1 MEKISELIAIP
12 LGAVMDWCYGFLQ
25 NYGWAILLFT
35 LISKIILLPISIWV
49 QKNSIKMVEIQ
60 PAANRIRAK
69 YYGDA
74 DTIAEEQAKMYKE
87 KGYHPMASLVPLFV
101 QIVILMGV
109 VAVIR
114 ARIAGGYTMNFL
126 GFDLTLVPSEAL
138 GKMLIIPFAAAF
150 SAAAL
155 CIAQNRSNVLQ
166 HEQSK
171 LSQWGM
177 SIFSVGLS
185 LFLGFFV
192 PGGIGLYWIA
202 SNLLAI
208 LQLYLLN
215 LAIPPKKYV
224 DYEELEASRRAL
236 SELDKLNAG
245 QVISKEDKAREK
257 ADYKRFFSINNKH
270 IVFYSERSGFYRY
283 YQDLI
288 EGLLKKTNV
297 RIHYVTNDP
306 KDQIFKI
313 AESEPRILPYYISI
327 KKMVTLMMRLECDIC
342 VMTTPDLENFYIKR
356 SLMKKDIEYI
366 YVPHDPSSMHMS
378 FREHALDHFDT
389 VFMTGPHIAQEVRAS
404 EKYYGTKEKTLVEFG
419 YPLMDAL
426 VEGFEQLPQGQTGP
440 KQVLIAPSWQED
452 NLLDCV
458 VDDLIGSLYSAGYRV
473 IVRPHPEYA
482 KRWPEKL
489 NLLKERWAD
498 KEGER
503 LVFEYDFSSGSSVYS
518 SDLLI
523 TDWSGIGIEF
533 GLATGKPVIF
543 VNTKM
548 KVENPNWEAIG
559 ITPQEIVLRSRLGRA
574 IEKDEAGN
582 AAAIADD
589 LFTSFVQDGAGQ
601 LREQYFYHAGSHGL
615 YGVRYLI
622 GRLTHKNNKEN

>member
-1 MEKISELIAIP
+1 MERISEWIAVP
-12 LGAVMDWCYGFLQ
+12 LGAVMDWCYGFLM

-35 LISKIILLPISIWV
+35 LISKIILLPISVWV

-60 PAANRIRAK
+60 PAVNRIRAR

-74 DTIAEEQAKMYKE
+74 DTIAEKQAEMYKE
-87 KGYHPMASLVPLFV
+87 KGYHPMASLVPLFL

-114 ARIAGGYTMNFL
+114 ARIAGGQEMHFL

-138 GKMLIIPFAAAF
+138 GKMLVIPFVAAL

-171 LSQWGM
+171 VNQWGM
-177 SIFSVGLS
+177 SIFSIGLS

-202 SNLLAI
+202 SNLLAV

-224 DYEELEASRRAL
+224 DYEELEASRKVL
-236 SELDKLNAG
+236 GELDRLNSG

-270 IVFYSERSGFYRY
+270 LVFYSERSGFYRY
-283 YQDLI
+283 YKDLI
-288 EGLLKKTNV
+288 ETLLKKTSV

-306 KDQIFKI
+306 KDQIFELAKT
-313 AESEPRILPYYISI
+313 EPRILPYYISVR
-327 KKMVTLMMRLECDIC
+327 KTVTLMMRLECDIF
-342 VMTTPDLENFYIKR
+342 VMTTPDLENFYLKR

-366 YVPHDPSSMHMS
+366 YVPHDPASSHMG

-389 VFMTGPHIAQEVRAS
+389 VFMTGPHIRDEVRAA
-404 EKYYGTKEKTLVEFG
+404 EKLYGTKEKTLVEFG
-419 YPLMDAL
+419 YPLMDEL
-426 VEGFEQLPQGQTGP
+426 VEGVRSLPEKKEGP
-440 KQVLIAPSWQED
+440 AQILIAPSWQED
-452 NLLDCV
+452 NLLDSCA
-458 VDDLIGSLYSAGYRV
+458 DELIRSLYAAGYKV

-482 KRWPEKL
+482 KRWPDRL
-489 NLLKERWAD
+489 QLLKERYAAE
-498 KEGER
+498 EGER
-503 LVFEYDFSSGSSVYS
+503 LVFEYDFSAASSVYS

-533 GLATGKPVIF
+533 GLATGRPVLF

-548 KVENPNWEAIG
+548 KVENPNWEALG
-559 ITPQEIVLRSRLGRA
+559 IVPQEIRLRSVLGRA
-574 IEKDEAGN
+574 IGKSEASQADK
-582 AAAIADD
+582 AAAELLA
-589 LFTSFVQDGAGQ
+589 AGRSEKKAAA
-601 LREQYFYHAGSHGL
+601 LREQYFYHPGTHGL
-615 YGVRYLI
+615 YGARYLI
-622 GRLTHKNNKEN
+622 GRLTNKKQ

>member
-1 MEKISELIAIP
+1 MEKISEWIAVP
-12 LGAVMDWCYGFLQ
+12 LGTVMDWCYGFLL

-35 LISKIILLPISIWV
+35 LISKIILLPISVWV

-60 PAANRIRAK
+60 PAVNRIKAK

-87 KGYHPMASLVPLFV
+87 KGYHPMASLVPLFL

-114 ARIAGGYTMNFL
+114 ARIASGQEMHFL

-138 GKMLIIPFAAAF
+138 GKMLVIPFAAAL

-171 LSQWGM
+171 LNQWGM
-177 SIFSVGLS
+177 SVFSVGLS

-202 SNLLAI
+202 SNLFAV

-224 DYEELEASRRAL
+224 DYEELEASRKAL
-236 SELDKLNAG
+236 AALESLNAG

-257 ADYKRFFSINNKH
+257 ADYKRFFSIAGKH
-270 IVFYSERSGFYRY
+270 LVFYSERSGFYRY
-283 YQDLI
+283 YKDII
-288 EGLLKKTNV
+288 ETLLKKTSV

-306 KDQIFKI
+306 KDQIFELAKN
-313 AESEPRILPYYISI
+313 EPRILPYYISI

-342 VMTTPDLENFYIKR
+342 VMTTPDLDNYYLKR
-356 SLMKKDIEYI
+356 SLMKKDIEYVF
-366 YVPHDPSSMHMS
+366 VPHDPSSAHMG
-378 FREHALDHFDT
+378 FRDHALDHFDT
-389 VFMTGPHIAQEVRAS
+389 VFMTGPHIKDEVRAT
-404 EKYYGTKEKTLVEFG
+404 EKLYGTKEKTLVEFG
-419 YPLMDAL
+419 YPLMDDL
-426 VEGFEQLPQGQTGP
+426 VEGYRSLPQKKEGP
-440 KQVLIAPSWQED
+440 AQILIAPSWQED
-452 NLLDCV
+452 NLLDSCA
-458 VDDLIGSLYSAGYRV
+458 DDLIRSLYGAGYKV

-482 KRWPEKL
+482 KRWPDRL
-489 NLLKERWAD
+489 QLLKERWAAE
-498 KEGER
+498 EGER
-503 LVFEYDFSSGSSVYS
+503 LVFEYDFSAASSVYS
-518 SDLLI
+518 SDLLV

-533 GLATGKPVIF
+533 GLATGKPVLF

-548 KVENPNWEAIG
+548 KVENPNWEAVG
-559 ITPQEIVLRSRLGRA
+559 IVPQEIRLRSILGRA
-574 IEKDEAGN
+574 IEKSEAASADS
-582 AAAIADD
+582 AAAALLAEGHSDEK
-589 LFTSFVQDGAGQ
+589 AEA
-601 LREQYFYHAGSHGL
+601 LREQYFYHPGTHGL
-615 YGVRYLI
+615 YGALYLI
-622 GRLTHKNNKEN
+622 GRLTNKKQ

>member
-1 MEKISELIAIP
+1 MEKISELIAVP
-12 LGAVMDWCYGFLQ
+12 LGAVMDACYSLLQ

-60 PAANRIRAK
+60 PAVNRIKAK
-69 YYGDA
+69 FYGDA

-87 KGYHPMASLVPLFV
+87 KGYHPMASLVPLFL

-114 ARIAGGYTMNFL
+114 AKIAGGQEMHFL

-138 GKMLIIPFAAAF
+138 GKMLVIPFIAAL

-171 LSQWGM
+171 INQWGM

-202 SNLLAI
+202 SNLFAI

-215 LAIPPKKYV
+215 MAIPPKKYV
-224 DYEELEASRRAL
+224 DYEELEASRKAL
-236 SELDKLNAG
+236 ADLDRLNAG
-245 QVISKEDKAREK
+245 AVISKEDKAREK
-257 ADYKRFFSINNKH
+257 ADYKRFFSIQNKH
-270 IVFYSERSGFYRY
+270 LVFYSERSGFYRY
-283 YQDLI
+283 YQDII
-288 EGLLKKTNV
+288 ETLLKKTTV

-306 KDQIFKI
+306 NDQIFRL
-313 AESEPRILPYYISI
+313 AEKEPRILPYYISI
-327 KKMVTLMMRLECDIC
+327 KKMVTLMMRLECDIM
-342 VMTTPDLENFYIKR
+342 VMTTPDLDNFYLKR
-356 SLMKKDIEYI
+356 SMMKKDIEYI

-378 FREHALDHFDT
+378 FREHALDNFDT
-389 VFMTGPHIAQEVRAS
+389 VFMTGPHIKEEIRAS

-419 YPLMDAL
+419 YPLMDSL
-426 VEGFEQLPQGQTGP
+426 VEGFESLPKEHEGP
-440 KQVLIAPSWQED
+440 KQILIAPSWQED
-452 NLLDCV
+452 NLLDSV
-458 VDDLIGSLYSAGYRV
+458 VNELIGSLWPAGYKV

-489 NLLKERWAD
+489 QQLKELWAD
-498 KEGER
+498 KEGDR

-559 ITPQEIVLRSRLGRA
+559 ITPQEIVLRDRLGRA
-574 IEKDEAGN
+574 IEKEEAS
-582 AAAIADD
+582 AAADTAAA
-589 LFTSFVQDGAGQ
+589 LLASASGSAKE
-601 LREQYFYHAGSHGL
+601 LREQYFYHSGTHGL
-615 YGVRYLI
+615 YGVKYLI
-622 GRLTHKNNKEN
+622 ERLTRKKQ

>member
-1 MEKISELIAIP
+1 MEKISEWIAVP
-12 LGAVMDWCYGFLQ
+12 LGAVMDWCYGFLL

-35 LISKIILLPISIWV
+35 LISKIILLPISVWV

-60 PAANRIRAK
+60 PAVNRIKAK

-87 KGYHPMASLVPLFV
+87 KGYHPMASLVPLFL

-114 ARIAGGYTMNFL
+114 ARIAGGQEMQFL

-138 GKMLIIPFAAAF
+138 GKMLVIPFAAAL

-171 LSQWGM
+171 LNQWGM
-177 SIFSVGLS
+177 SVFSVGLS

-224 DYEELEASRRAL
+224 DYEELEASRQAL
-236 SELDKLNAG
+236 AALESLNAG
-245 QVISKEDKAREK
+245 QVISREDKAREK
-257 ADYKRFFSINNKH
+257 ADYKRFFSIAGKH
-270 IVFYSERSGFYRY
+270 LVFYSERSGFYRY
-283 YQDLI
+283 YKDII
-288 EGLLKKTNV
+288 ETLLKKTSV

-306 KDQIFKI
+306 KDQIFELAKN
-313 AESEPRILPYYISI
+313 EPRILPYYISI

-342 VMTTPDLENFYIKR
+342 VMTTPDLDNYYLKR
-356 SLMKKDIEYI
+356 SLMKKDIEYVF
-366 YVPHDPSSMHMS
+366 VPHDPSSAHMG
-378 FREHALDHFDT
+378 FRDHALDHFDT
-389 VFMTGPHIAQEVRAS
+389 VFMTGPHIKDEVRAT
-404 EKYYGTKEKTLVEFG
+404 EKLYGTKEKTLVEFG
-419 YPLMDAL
+419 YPLMDDL
-426 VEGFEQLPQGQTGP
+426 VEGYRSLPQKKEGP
-440 KQVLIAPSWQED
+440 VQILIAPSWQED
-452 NLLDCV
+452 NLLDSCA
-458 VDDLIGSLYSAGYRV
+458 DDLIRSLYGAGYKV

-482 KRWPEKL
+482 KRWPDRL
-489 NLLKERWAD
+489 QLLKERWSAE
-498 KEGER
+498 EGER

-518 SDLLI
+518 SDLLV

-533 GLATGKPVIF
+533 GLATGKPVMF

-548 KVENPNWEAIG
+548 KVENPNWEAVG
-559 ITPQEIVLRSRLGRA
+559 IVPQEIRLRSILGRA
-574 IEKDEAGN
+574 IEKSEAASADS
-582 AAAIADD
+582 AAAALLAEGHSDEKA
-589 LFTSFVQDGAGQ
+589 QE
-601 LREQYFYHAGSHGL
+601 LREKYFYHAGTHGL
-615 YGVRYLI
+615 YGALYLI
-622 GRLTHKNNKEN
+622 GRLTNKKQ

>member
-1 MEKISELIAIP
+1 MEKISEWIAVP
-12 LGAVMDWCYGFLQ
+12 LGAVMDWCYGFLL

-35 LISKIILLPISIWV
+35 LISKIILLPISVWV

-60 PAANRIRAK
+60 PAVNRIKAK

-87 KGYHPMASLVPLFV
+87 KGYHPMASLVPLFL

-114 ARIAGGYTMNFL
+114 ARIAGGQEMHFL

-138 GKMLIIPFAAAF
+138 GKMLVIPFAAAL

-171 LSQWGM
+171 LNQWGM
-177 SIFSVGLS
+177 SVFSVGLS

-202 SNLLAI
+202 SNLFAV

-224 DYEELEASRRAL
+224 DYEELEASRKAL
-236 SELDKLNAG
+236 AALESLNAG

-257 ADYKRFFSINNKH
+257 ADYKRFFSIAGKH
-270 IVFYSERSGFYRY
+270 LVFYSERSGFYRY
-283 YQDLI
+283 YKDII
-288 EGLLKKTNV
+288 ETLLKKTSV

-306 KDQIFKI
+306 KDQIFELAKN
-313 AESEPRILPYYISI
+313 EPRILPYYISI

-342 VMTTPDLENFYIKR
+342 VMTTPDLDNYYIKR
-356 SLMKKDIEYI
+356 SLMKKDIEYVF
-366 YVPHDPSSMHMS
+366 VPHDPSSAHMG
-378 FREHALDHFDT
+378 FRDHALDHFDT
-389 VFMTGPHIAQEVRAS
+389 VFMTGPHIKDEVRAT
-404 EKYYGTKEKTLVEFG
+404 EKLYGTKEKTLVEFG
-419 YPLMDAL
+419 YPLMDDL
-426 VEGFEQLPQGQTGP
+426 VEGYRNLPQLKEGP
-440 KQVLIAPSWQED
+440 AQILIAPSWQED
-452 NLLDCV
+452 NLLDSC
-458 VDDLIGSLYSAGYRV
+458 VDDLIRSLYGAGYKV

-482 KRWPEKL
+482 KRWPDRL
-489 NLLKERWAD
+489 QLLKERWSAE
-498 KEGER
+498 EGER

-518 SDLLI
+518 SDLLV

-533 GLATGKPVIF
+533 GLATGKPVLF

-548 KVENPNWEAIG
+548 KVENPNWEAVG
-559 ITPQEIVLRSRLGRA
+559 IVPQEIRLRSILGRA
-574 IEKDEAGN
+574 IEKAEASGADKTAAQLLALGHSDEKAE
-582 AAAIADD
+582 A
-589 LFTSFVQDGAGQ
+589 
-601 LREQYFYHAGSHGL
+601 LREQYFYHPGTHGL
-615 YGVRYLI
+615 YGALYLI
-622 GRLTHKNNKEN
+622 GRLTNKKQ

>member
-1 MEKISELIAIP
+1 MEKISEWIAVP
-12 LGAVMDWCYGFLQ
+12 LGAVMDWCYGFLL

-35 LISKIILLPISIWV
+35 LISKIILLPISVWV

-60 PAANRIRAK
+60 PAVNRIKAK

-74 DTIAEEQAKMYKE
+74 DAIAEKQAEMYKE
-87 KGYHPMASLVPLFV
+87 KGYHPMASLVPLFL

-114 ARIAGGYTMNFL
+114 ARIAGGQEMNFL

-138 GKMLIIPFAAAF
+138 GKMLVIPFVAAL

-171 LSQWGM
+171 INQWGM

-202 SNLLAI
+202 SNLLAV

-215 LAIPPKKYV
+215 IAIPPKKYV
-224 DYEELEASRRAL
+224 DYEELDASRKAL
-236 SELDKLNAG
+236 AELDALNAG
-245 QVISKEDKAREK
+245 QTISKEDKAREK

-270 IVFYSERSGFYRY
+270 LVFYSERSGFYRY
-283 YQDLI
+283 YKDVI
-288 EGLLKKTNV
+288 EKLLRMTNV

-306 KDQIFKI
+306 QDQIFELAK
-313 AESEPRILPYYISI
+313 SEPRILPYYISI
-327 KKMVTLMMRLECDIC
+327 KKMVTLMMRLECDIF
-342 VMTTPDLENFYIKR
+342 VMTTPDIDNYYLKR
-356 SLMKKDIEYI
+356 SLMRKDIEYI
-366 YVPHDPSSMHMS
+366 YVPHDPASVHMG
-378 FREHALDHFDT
+378 FGKHAMDAFDT
-389 VFMTGPHIAQEVRAS
+389 IFMTGPHIYEEIRAC
-404 EKYYGTKEKTLVEFG
+404 EKLNRTKEKRLVEFG
-419 YPLMDAL
+419 YPLMDELVDGVNAL
-426 VEGFEQLPQGQTGP
+426 PP
-440 KQVLIAPSWQED
+440 KQSGPPQILIAPSWQED

-458 VDDLIGSLYSAGYRV
+458 ADDLIGSLYSAGYQV

-482 KRWPEKL
+482 KRWPDKL
-489 NLLKERWAD
+489 RLLKERWSD
-498 KEGER
+498 KEGDR
-503 LVFEYDFSSGSSVYS
+503 LVFEFDFSAASSVYS

-533 GLATGKPVIF
+533 GLASGKPVIF

-548 KVENPNWEAIG
+548 KVGNPEWEEVG
-559 ITPQEIVLRSRLGRA
+559 IVPQEIRLRDILGRA
-574 IEKDEAGN
+574 IEKSEAKN
-582 AAAIADD
+582 ADRIAAELLAEGFSPDR
-589 LFTSFVQDGAGQ
+589 AAE
-601 LREQYFYHAGSHGL
+601 LRSRYFYHAGSHGY
-615 YGVRYLI
+615 YGARYLAE
-622 GRLTHKNNKEN
+622 RLTNKNSK

>member
-1 MEKISELIAIP
+1 MERISEWIAVP
-12 LGAVMDWCYGFLQ
+12 LGAVMDWCYGFLM

-35 LISKIILLPISIWV
+35 LISKIILLPISVWV

-60 PAANRIRAK
+60 PAVNRIKAK

-87 KGYHPMASLVPLFV
+87 KGYHPMASLVPLFL

-114 ARIAGGYTMNFL
+114 ARIAGGQEMHFL

-138 GKMLIIPFAAAF
+138 GKMLVIPFIAAL

-171 LSQWGM
+171 LNQWGM

-224 DYEELEASRRAL
+224 DYEELEASRQAL
-236 SELDKLNAG
+236 AALESLNAG

-257 ADYKRFFSINNKH
+257 ADYKRFFSIAGKH
-270 IVFYSERSGFYRY
+270 LVFYSERSGFYRY
-283 YQDLI
+283 YKDII
-288 EGLLKKTNV
+288 EALLKKTSV

-306 KDQIFKI
+306 KDQIFELAK
-313 AESEPRILPYYISI
+313 SEPRILPYYVSVR
-327 KKMVTLMMRLECDIC
+327 KMVTLMMRLECDIC
-342 VMTTPDLENFYIKR
+342 VMTTPDLDNFYLKR
-356 SLMKKDIEYI
+356 SLMKKDIEYVF
-366 YVPHDPSSMHMS
+366 VPHDPSSAHMG
-378 FREHALDHFDT
+378 FRDHALDHFDT
-389 VFMTGPHIAQEVRAS
+389 VFMTGPHIKDEVRAT
-404 EKYYGTKEKTLVEFG
+404 EKLYGTKEKTLVEFG
-419 YPLMDAL
+419 YPLMDDL
-426 VEGFEQLPQGQTGP
+426 VEGYRSLPPRTEGP
-440 KQVLIAPSWQED
+440 AQILIAPSWQED
-452 NLLDCV
+452 NLLDSCA
-458 VDDLIGSLYSAGYRV
+458 DDLIRSLYGAGYKV

-482 KRWPEKL
+482 KRWPDRL
-489 NLLKERWAD
+489 QLLKERWSAE
-498 KEGER
+498 EGER

-533 GLATGKPVIF
+533 GLATGKPVMF

-548 KVENPNWEAIG
+548 KVENPNWEAVG
-559 ITPQEIVLRSRLGRA
+559 IVPQEIRLRSILGRA
-574 IEKDEAGN
+574 IEKSEAASADTV
-582 AAAIADD
+582 AAALLAEGHSDEKA
-589 LFTSFVQDGAGQ
+589 QE
-601 LREQYFYHAGSHGL
+601 LREKYFYHTGTHGL
-615 YGVRYLI
+615 YGARYLI
-622 GRLTHKNNKEN
+622 GRLTNKKQ

>member
-1 MEKISELIAIP
+1 MEKISEWIAVP
-12 LGAVMDWCYGFLQ
+12 LGAVMDWCYGFLL

-35 LISKIILLPISIWV
+35 LISKIILLPISVWV

-60 PAANRIRAK
+60 PAVNRIKAK

-87 KGYHPMASLVPLFV
+87 KGYHPMASLVPLFL

-114 ARIAGGYTMNFL
+114 ARIAGGQEMHFL

-138 GKMLIIPFAAAF
+138 GKMLVIPFAAAL
-150 SAAAL
+150 SAAVL

-171 LSQWGM
+171 LNQWGM
-177 SIFSVGLS
+177 SVFSVGLS

-202 SNLLAI
+202 SNLFAV

-224 DYEELEASRRAL
+224 DYEELEASRKAL
-236 SELDKLNAG
+236 AALESLNAG

-257 ADYKRFFSINNKH
+257 ADYKRFFSIAGKH
-270 IVFYSERSGFYRY
+270 LVFYSERSGFYRY
-283 YQDLI
+283 YKDII
-288 EGLLKKTNV
+288 ETLLKKTSV

-306 KDQIFKI
+306 KDQIFELAKN
-313 AESEPRILPYYISI
+313 EPRILPYYISI

-342 VMTTPDLENFYIKR
+342 VMTTPDLDNYYLKR
-356 SLMKKDIEYI
+356 SLMKKDIEYVF
-366 YVPHDPSSMHMS
+366 VPHDPSSAHMG
-378 FREHALDHFDT
+378 FRDHALDHFDT
-389 VFMTGPHIAQEVRAS
+389 VFMTGPHIKDEVRAT
-404 EKYYGTKEKTLVEFG
+404 EKLYGTKEKTLVEFG
-419 YPLMDAL
+419 YPLMDDL
-426 VEGFEQLPQGQTGP
+426 VEGYRSLPQKKEGP
-440 KQVLIAPSWQED
+440 VQILIAPSWQED
-452 NLLDCV
+452 NLLDSCA
-458 VDDLIGSLYSAGYRV
+458 DDLIRSLYGAGYKV

-482 KRWPEKL
+482 KRWPDRL
-489 NLLKERWAD
+489 QLLKERWSAE
-498 KEGER
+498 EGER

-518 SDLLI
+518 SDLLV

-533 GLATGKPVIF
+533 GLATGKPVLF

-548 KVENPNWEAIG
+548 KVENPNWEAVG
-559 ITPQEIVLRSRLGRA
+559 IVPQEIRLRSILGRA
-574 IEKDEAGN
+574 IEKSEAASADS
-582 AAAIADD
+582 AAAALLAEGHSDEK
-589 LFTSFVQDGAGQ
+589 AEA
-601 LREQYFYHAGSHGL
+601 LREQYFYHPGTHGL
-615 YGVRYLI
+615 YGALYLI
-622 GRLTHKNNKEN
+622 GRLTNKKQ

>member
-1 MEKISELIAIP
+1 MERISEWIAVP
-12 LGAVMDWCYGFLQ
+12 LGAVMDWCYGFLM

-35 LISKIILLPISIWV
+35 LISKIILLPISVWV

-60 PAANRIRAK
+60 PAVNRIKAR

-74 DTIAEEQAKMYKE
+74 DTIAEKQAEMYKE
-87 KGYHPMASLVPLFV
+87 KGYHPMASLVPLFL

-114 ARIAGGYTMNFL
+114 ARIASGQEMHFL

-138 GKMLIIPFAAAF
+138 GKMLVIPFVAAL

-171 LSQWGM
+171 VNQWGM
-177 SIFSVGLS
+177 SIFSIGLS

-202 SNLLAI
+202 SNLLAV

-224 DYEELEASRRAL
+224 DYEELEASRKAL
-236 SELDKLNAG
+236 AELDRLNAG

-270 IVFYSERSGFYRY
+270 LVFYSERSGFYRY
-283 YQDLI
+283 YKDLI
-288 EGLLKKTNV
+288 QTLLKKTSV

-306 KDQIFKI
+306 KDQIFELAKT
-313 AESEPRILPYYISI
+313 EPRILPYYISV
-327 KKMVTLMMRLECDIC
+327 KKTVTLMMRLECDIF
-342 VMTTPDLENFYIKR
+342 VMTTPDLENFYLKR

-366 YVPHDPSSMHMS
+366 YVPHDPASSHMG

-389 VFMTGPHIAQEVRAS
+389 VFMTGPHIKEEVRAA
-404 EKYYGTKEKTLVEFG
+404 EKLYGTREKTLVEFG
-419 YPLMDAL
+419 YPLMDEL
-426 VEGFEQLPQGQTGP
+426 VEGVRSLPETKEGP
-440 KQVLIAPSWQED
+440 AQILIAPSWQED
-452 NLLDCV
+452 NLLDSC
-458 VDDLIGSLYSAGYRV
+458 VDDLIRSLYGAGYKV

-482 KRWPEKL
+482 KRWPDRL
-489 NLLKERWAD
+489 QLLKERHSAE
-498 KEGER
+498 EGER
-503 LVFEYDFSSGSSVYS
+503 LVFEYDFSAASSVYS

-533 GLATGKPVIF
+533 GLATGRPVLF

-548 KVENPNWEAIG
+548 KVENPNWEAVG
-559 ITPQEIVLRSRLGRA
+559 IVPQEIRLRSVLGRA
-574 IEKDEAGN
+574 IEKSEAAQADKAVAELLAAGSSEEK
-582 AAAIADD
+582 AAA
-589 LFTSFVQDGAGQ
+589 
-601 LREQYFYHAGSHGL
+601 LREQYFYHPGTHGL
-615 YGVRYLI
+615 YGARYLI
-622 GRLTHKNNKEN
+622 GRLTNKKQ

>member
-1 MEKISELIAIP
+1 MEKISELIAVP

-60 PAANRIRAK
+60 PAVNRIRAK

-74 DTIAEEQAKMYKE
+74 DTIAEEQARMYKE
-87 KGYHPMASLVPLFV
+87 KGYHPMASLVPLFL

-114 ARIAGGYTMNFL
+114 ARIAGGQEMHFL

-138 GKMLIIPFAAAF
+138 GKMLVIPFIAAL

-171 LSQWGM
+171 VNQWGM

-224 DYEELEASRRAL
+224 NYEELDASRKAL
-236 SELDKLNAG
+236 AELDKLNAG
-245 QVISKEDKAREK
+245 TVISKEDKAREK
-257 ADYKRFFSINNKH
+257 ADYKRFFSIRNKH
-270 IVFYSERSGFYRY
+270 LVFYSERSGFYRY
-283 YQDLI
+283 YQDII
-288 EGLLKKTNV
+288 ETLLKKTTV

-306 KDQIFKI
+306 NDQIFKL
-313 AESEPRILPYYISI
+313 AEKEPHILPYYISI
-327 KKMVTLMMRLECDIC
+327 KKMVTLMMRLECDIM
-342 VMTTPDLENFYIKR
+342 VMTTPDLDNFYLKR
-356 SLMKKDIEYI
+356 SMMKKDIEYI

-378 FREHALDHFDT
+378 FREHALDNFDT
-389 VFMTGPHIAQEVRAS
+389 VFMTGPHIKEEVRAS

-419 YPLMDAL
+419 YPLMDHL
-426 VEGFEQLPQGQTGP
+426 VEGFEQLPKEHEGP
-440 KQVLIAPSWQED
+440 KQILIAPSWQED
-452 NLLDCV
+452 NLLDSV
-458 VDDLIGSLYSAGYRV
+458 ADDLIRSLYSAGYRV

-489 NLLKERWAD
+489 QQLKERWSGS
-498 KEGER
+498 EGER

-559 ITPQEIVLRSRLGRA
+559 VTPQEIVLRDRLGRA
-574 IEKDEAGN
+574 IEKADAPSAAVIAKELLSGSAENN
-582 AAAIADD
+582 A
-589 LFTSFVQDGAGQ
+589 QE
-601 LREQYFYHAGSHGL
+601 LRQQYFYHSGTHGL

-622 GRLTHKNNKEN
+622 ERLTHK

>member
-1 MEKISELIAIP
+1 MERISEWIAVP
-12 LGAVMDWCYGFLQ
+12 LGAVMDWCYGFLK

-35 LISKIILLPISIWV
+35 FISKIILLPISVWV

-60 PAANRIRAK
+60 PAVNRIKAK

-74 DTIAEEQAKMYKE
+74 DTIAEKQAEMYKE
-87 KGYHPMASLVPLFV
+87 KGYHPMASLLPLFL

-114 ARIAGGYTMNFL
+114 AKIAGGQDMHFL

-138 GKMLIIPFAAAF
+138 GKMLVIPFIAAL

-171 LSQWGM
+171 LNQWGM
-177 SIFSVGLS
+177 SIFSIGLS

-224 DYEELEASRRAL
+224 DYEELEASRQAL
-236 SELDKLNAG
+236 AALESLNAG

-270 IVFYSERSGFYRY
+270 LVFYSERSGFYRY
-283 YQDLI
+283 YRDI
-288 EGLLKKTNV
+288 IGILLKKTSV

-306 KDQIFKI
+306 KDQIFELAKT
-313 AESEPRILPYYISI
+313 EPRILPYYISV

-342 VMTTPDLENFYIKR
+342 VMTTPDLDNYYLKR
-356 SLMKKDIEYI
+356 SLMKKDIEYVF
-366 YVPHDPSSMHMS
+366 VPHDPASAHMA

-389 VFMTGPHIAQEVRAS
+389 VFMTGPHIRDEVRAA
-404 EKYYGTKEKTLVEFG
+404 EKLYGTKEKTLVEFG
-419 YPLMDAL
+419 YPLMDEL
-426 VEGFEQLPQGQTGP
+426 VEGCRSLPQQKDSP
-440 KQVLIAPSWQED
+440 AQILIAPSWQED
-452 NLLDCV
+452 NLLDSV
-458 VDDLIGSLYSAGYRV
+458 VDDLIASLYGAGYKV

-489 NLLKERWAD
+489 QQLKERHATE
-498 KEGER
+498 EGER
-503 LVFEYDFSSGSSVYS
+503 LVFEYDFSSSSSVYS
-518 SDLLI
+518 SDLLV

-533 GLATGKPVIF
+533 GLATGKPVLF

-559 ITPQEIVLRSRLGRA
+559 IVPQEIRLRSVLGEA
-574 IEKDEAGN
+574 VEKSEC
-582 AAAIADD
+582 AAADAVVGRLLARDR
-589 LFTSFVQDGAGQ
+589 SDGKAEA
-601 LREQYFYHAGSHGL
+601 LRNAYFYHPGTHGL
-615 YGVRYLI
+615 YGAKYLI
-622 GRLTHKNNKEN
+622 ERLTHKKQ

>member
-1 MEKISELIAIP
+1 MERISEWIAVP
-12 LGAVMDWCYGFLQ
+12 LGAVMDWCYGFLM

-35 LISKIILLPISIWV
+35 LISKIILLPISVWV

-60 PAANRIRAK
+60 PAVNRIKAK

-87 KGYHPMASLVPLFV
+87 KGYHPMASLVPLFL

-114 ARIAGGYTMNFL
+114 ARIAGGVKMDFL

-138 GKMLIIPFAAAF
+138 GKMLVIPFIAAL

-171 LSQWGM
+171 LNQWGM
-177 SIFSVGLS
+177 SVFSVGLS

-202 SNLLAI
+202 SNLFAV

-224 DYEELEASRRAL
+224 DYEELEASRKAL
-236 SELDKLNAG
+236 AALESLNAG

-257 ADYKRFFSINNKH
+257 ADYKRFFSIAGKH
-270 IVFYSERSGFYRY
+270 LVFYSERSGFYRY
-283 YQDLI
+283 YKDII
-288 EGLLKKTNV
+288 ETLLKKTSV

-306 KDQIFKI
+306 KDQIFELAKN
-313 AESEPRILPYYISI
+313 EPRILPYYISI

-342 VMTTPDLENFYIKR
+342 VMTTPDLDNYYLKR
-356 SLMKKDIEYI
+356 SLMKKDIEYVF
-366 YVPHDPSSMHMS
+366 VPHDPSSAHMG
-378 FREHALDHFDT
+378 FRDHALDHFDT
-389 VFMTGPHIAQEVRAS
+389 VFMTGPHIKDEVRAT
-404 EKYYGTKEKTLVEFG
+404 EKLYGTKEKTLVEFG
-419 YPLMDAL
+419 YPLMDDL
-426 VEGFEQLPQGQTGP
+426 VEGYRSLPQKKEGP
-440 KQVLIAPSWQED
+440 VQILIAPSWQED
-452 NLLDCV
+452 NLLDSC
-458 VDDLIGSLYSAGYRV
+458 VDDLIRSLYGAGYKV

-482 KRWPEKL
+482 KRWPDRL
-489 NLLKERWAD
+489 QLLKERWSAE
-498 KEGER
+498 EGER

-518 SDLLI
+518 SDLLV

-533 GLATGKPVIF
+533 GLATGKPVLF

-548 KVENPNWEAIG
+548 KVENPNWEAVG
-559 ITPQEIVLRSRLGRA
+559 IVPQEIRLRSILGRA
-574 IEKDEAGN
+574 IEKSEAASADS
-582 AAAIADD
+582 AAAALLAEGHSDEK
-589 LFTSFVQDGAGQ
+589 AEA
-601 LREQYFYHAGSHGL
+601 LREQYFYHPGTHGL
-615 YGVRYLI
+615 YGALYLI
-622 GRLTHKNNKEN
+622 GRLTNKKQ

>member
-1 MEKISELIAIP
+1 MERISEWIAVP
-12 LGAVMDWCYGFLQ
+12 LGAVMDWCYGFLM

-35 LISKIILLPISIWV
+35 LISKIILLPISVWV

-60 PAANRIRAK
+60 PAVNRIKAK

-87 KGYHPMASLVPLFV
+87 KGYHPMASLVPLFL

-114 ARIAGGYTMNFL
+114 ARIAGGQEMHFL

-138 GKMLIIPFAAAF
+138 GKMLVIPFIAAL

-171 LSQWGM
+171 LNQWGM

-224 DYEELEASRRAL
+224 DYEELEASRQAL
-236 SELDKLNAG
+236 AALESLNAG

-270 IVFYSERSGFYRY
+270 LVFYSERSGFYRY
-283 YQDLI
+283 YKDLI
-288 EGLLKKTNV
+288 EILLKKTSV

-306 KDQIFKI
+306 KDQIFELAK
-313 AESEPRILPYYISI
+313 SEPRILPYYVSVR
-327 KKMVTLMMRLECDIC
+327 KMVTLMMRLECDIC
-342 VMTTPDLENFYIKR
+342 VMTTPDLDNFYLKR
-356 SLMKKDIEYI
+356 SLMKKDIEYVF
-366 YVPHDPSSMHMS
+366 VPHDPSSAHMG
-378 FREHALDHFDT
+378 FRDHALDHFDT
-389 VFMTGPHIAQEVRAS
+389 VFMTGPHIKDEVRAT
-404 EKYYGTKEKTLVEFG
+404 EKLYGTKEKTLVEFG
-419 YPLMDAL
+419 YPLMDDL
-426 VEGFEQLPQGQTGP
+426 VEGYRSLPPRTEGP
-440 KQVLIAPSWQED
+440 AQILIAPSWQED
-452 NLLDCV
+452 NLLDSCA
-458 VDDLIGSLYSAGYRV
+458 DDLIRSLYGAGYKV

-482 KRWPEKL
+482 KRWPDRL
-489 NLLKERWAD
+489 QLLKERWSAE
-498 KEGER
+498 EGER

-533 GLATGKPVIF
+533 GLATGKPVMF

-548 KVENPNWEAIG
+548 KVENPNWEAVG
-559 ITPQEIVLRSRLGRA
+559 IVPQEIRLRSILGKA
-574 IEKDEAGN
+574 IEKSEAASADTV
-582 AAAIADD
+582 AAALLAEGHSDEKA
-589 LFTSFVQDGAGQ
+589 QE
-601 LREQYFYHAGSHGL
+601 LRENYFYHTGTHGL
-615 YGVRYLI
+615 YGARYLI
-622 GRLTHKNNKEN
+622 GRLTNKKQ

>member
-1 MEKISELIAIP
+1 MEKISEWIAVP
-12 LGAVMDWCYGFLQ
+12 LGAVMDWCYGFLL

-35 LISKIILLPISIWV
+35 LISKIILLPISVWV

-60 PAANRIRAK
+60 PAVNRIKAK

-87 KGYHPMASLVPLFV
+87 KGYHPMASLVPLFL

-114 ARIAGGYTMNFL
+114 ARIAGGQEMQFL

-138 GKMLIIPFAAAF
+138 GKMLVIPFAAAL

-171 LSQWGM
+171 LNQWGM
-177 SIFSVGLS
+177 SVFSVGLS

-202 SNLLAI
+202 SNLFAI

-215 LAIPPKKYV
+215 LAIPPRKYV
-224 DYEELEASRRAL
+224 DYEELEASRKAL
-236 SELDKLNAG
+236 AALESLNAG

-257 ADYKRFFSINNKH
+257 ADYKRFFSIAGKH
-270 IVFYSERSGFYRY
+270 LVFYSERSGFYRY
-283 YQDLI
+283 YKDII
-288 EGLLKKTNV
+288 ETLLKKTSV

-306 KDQIFKI
+306 KDQIFELAKN
-313 AESEPRILPYYISI
+313 EPRILPYYISI

-342 VMTTPDLENFYIKR
+342 VMTTPDLDNYYLKR
-356 SLMKKDIEYI
+356 SLMKKDIEYVF
-366 YVPHDPSSMHMS
+366 VPHDPSSAHMG
-378 FREHALDHFDT
+378 FRDHALDHFDT
-389 VFMTGPHIAQEVRAS
+389 VFMTGPHIKDEVRAT
-404 EKYYGTKEKTLVEFG
+404 EKLYGTKEKTLVEFG
-419 YPLMDAL
+419 YPLMDDL
-426 VEGFEQLPQGQTGP
+426 VEGYRSLPQKKEGP
-440 KQVLIAPSWQED
+440 VQILIAPSWQED
-452 NLLDCV
+452 NLLDSC
-458 VDDLIGSLYSAGYRV
+458 VDDLIRSLYGAGYKV

-482 KRWPEKL
+482 KRWPDRL
-489 NLLKERWAD
+489 QLLKERWSAE
-498 KEGER
+498 EGER

-518 SDLLI
+518 SDLLV

-533 GLATGKPVIF
+533 GLATGKPVLF

-548 KVENPNWEAIG
+548 KVENPNWEAVG
-559 ITPQEIVLRSRLGRA
+559 IVPQEIRLRSILGRA
-574 IEKDEAGN
+574 IEKSEAASADS
-582 AAAIADD
+582 AAAALLAEGHSDEKA
-589 LFTSFVQDGAGQ
+589 QE
-601 LREQYFYHAGSHGL
+601 LREQYFYHPGTHGL
-615 YGVRYLI
+615 YGALYLI
-622 GRLTHKNNKEN
+622 GRLTNKKQ

>member
-1 MEKISELIAIP
+1 MERISEWIAVP
-12 LGAVMDWCYGFLQ
+12 LGAVMDWCYGFLM

-35 LISKIILLPISIWV
+35 LISKIILLPISVWV

-60 PAANRIRAK
+60 PAVNRIKAK

-87 KGYHPMASLVPLFV
+87 KGYHPMASLVPLFL

-114 ARIAGGYTMNFL
+114 ARIAGGQEMHFL

-138 GKMLIIPFAAAF
+138 GKMLVIPFIAAL

-171 LSQWGM
+171 LNQWGM

-224 DYEELEASRRAL
+224 DYEELEASRQAL
-236 SELDKLNAG
+236 AALESLNAG

-270 IVFYSERSGFYRY
+270 LVFYSERSGFYRY
-283 YQDLI
+283 YKDII
-288 EGLLKKTNV
+288 ETLLKKTSV

-306 KDQIFKI
+306 KDQIFELAK
-313 AESEPRILPYYISI
+313 SEPRILPYYVSVR
-327 KKMVTLMMRLECDIC
+327 KMVTLMMRLECDIC
-342 VMTTPDLENFYIKR
+342 VMTTPDLDNFYLKR
-356 SLMKKDIEYI
+356 SLMKKDIEYVF
-366 YVPHDPSSMHMS
+366 VPHDPSSAHMG
-378 FREHALDHFDT
+378 FRDHALDHFDT
-389 VFMTGPHIAQEVRAS
+389 VFMTGPHIKDEVRAT
-404 EKYYGTKEKTLVEFG
+404 EKLYGTKEKTLVEFG
-419 YPLMDAL
+419 YPLMDDL
-426 VEGFEQLPQGQTGP
+426 VEGYRSLPPRTEGP
-440 KQVLIAPSWQED
+440 AQILIAPSWQED
-452 NLLDCV
+452 NLLDSCA
-458 VDDLIGSLYSAGYRV
+458 DDLIRSLYGAGYKV

-482 KRWPEKL
+482 KRWPDRL
-489 NLLKERWAD
+489 QLLKERWSAE
-498 KEGER
+498 EGER

-533 GLATGKPVIF
+533 GLATGKPVMF

-548 KVENPNWEAIG
+548 KVENPNWEAVG
-559 ITPQEIVLRSRLGRA
+559 IVPQEIRLRSILGRA
-574 IEKDEAGN
+574 IEKSEAASADTV
-582 AAAIADD
+582 AAALLAEGHSDEKA
-589 LFTSFVQDGAGQ
+589 QE
-601 LREQYFYHAGSHGL
+601 LRENYFYHTGTHGL
-615 YGVRYLI
+615 YGARYLI
-622 GRLTHKNNKEN
+622 GRLTNKKQ

>member
-1 MEKISELIAIP
+1 MEKISEWIAVP
-12 LGAVMDWCYGFLQ
+12 LGAVMDWCYGFLM

-35 LISKIILLPISIWV
+35 LISKIILLPISVWV

-60 PAANRIRAK
+60 PAVNRIKAK

-87 KGYHPMASLVPLFV
+87 KGYHPMASLVPLFL

-114 ARIAGGYTMNFL
+114 ARIAGGVKMDFL

-138 GKMLIIPFAAAF
+138 GKMLVIPFIAAL

-171 LSQWGM
+171 LNQWGM

-202 SNLLAI
+202 SNLLAV

-224 DYEELEASRRAL
+224 DYEELEASRKAL
-236 SELDKLNAG
+236 AQLESLNAG
-245 QVISKEDKAREK
+245 QNISREDKAREK

-270 IVFYSERSGFYRY
+270 LVFYSERSGFYRY
-283 YQDLI
+283 YKDII
-288 EGLLKKTNV
+288 EVLLKKTSV

-306 KDQIFKI
+306 KDQIFELAKT
-313 AESEPRILPYYISI
+313 EPRILPYYISI
-327 KKMVTLMMRLECDIC
+327 RKMVTLMMRLECDIC
-342 VMTTPDLENFYIKR
+342 VMTTPDLDNYYLKR
-356 SLMKKDIEYI
+356 SLMKKDIEYVF
-366 YVPHDPSSMHMS
+366 VPHDPSSAHMG
-378 FREHALDHFDT
+378 FRDHALDHFDT
-389 VFMTGPHIAQEVRAS
+389 IFMTGPHIKDEVRAT
-404 EKYYGTKEKTLVEFG
+404 EKLYGTKEKTLVEFG
-419 YPLMDAL
+419 YPLMDDL
-426 VEGFEQLPQGQTGP
+426 VEGYRSLPQKKEGP
-440 KQVLIAPSWQED
+440 AQILIAPSWQED
-452 NLLDCV
+452 NLLDSCA
-458 VDDLIGSLYSAGYRV
+458 DELIRSLYGAGYKV

-482 KRWPEKL
+482 KRWPDRL
-489 NLLKERWAD
+489 QALKDRFANE
-498 KEGER
+498 EGDR
-503 LVFEYDFSSGSSVYS
+503 LIFEYDFSSGSSVYS

-533 GLATGKPVIF
+533 GLATGKPVLF

-548 KVENPNWEAIG
+548 KVANPNWEAVG
-559 ITPQEIVLRSRLGRA
+559 IEPQEIRLRSILGKA
-574 IEKDEAGN
+574 IEKSEAASADK
-582 AAAIADD
+582 AAAALLAEDHSD
-589 LFTSFVQDGAGQ
+589 EKAQE
-601 LREQYFYHAGSHGL
+601 LRESYFYHAGTHGL
-615 YGVRYLI
+615 YGARYLI
-622 GRLTHKNNKEN
+622 GRLTNKKQ

>member
-1 MEKISELIAIP
+1 MERISEWIAVP
-12 LGAVMDWCYGFLQ
+12 LGAVMDWCYGFLM

-35 LISKIILLPISIWV
+35 LISKIILLPISVWV

-60 PAANRIRAK
+60 PAVNRIRAR

-74 DTIAEEQAKMYKE
+74 DTIAEKQAEMYKE
-87 KGYHPMASLVPLFV
+87 KGYHPMASLVPLFL

-114 ARIAGGYTMNFL
+114 GRIAGGQEMHFL

-138 GKMLIIPFAAAF
+138 GKMLVIPFVAAL

-171 LSQWGM
+171 VNQWGM
-177 SIFSVGLS
+177 SIFSIGLS

-202 SNLLAI
+202 SNLLAV

-224 DYEELEASRRAL
+224 DYEELEASRKAL
-236 SELDKLNAG
+236 GELDRLNSG

-270 IVFYSERSGFYRY
+270 LVFYSERSGFYRY
-283 YQDLI
+283 YKDI
-288 EGLLKKTNV
+288 IGTLLKKTSV

-306 KDQIFKI
+306 KDQIFELAKT
-313 AESEPRILPYYISI
+313 EPRILPYYISVR
-327 KKMVTLMMRLECDIC
+327 KMVTLMMRLECDIF
-342 VMTTPDLENFYIKR
+342 VMTTPDLENFYLKR

-366 YVPHDPSSMHMS
+366 YVPHDPASSHMG

-389 VFMTGPHIAQEVRAS
+389 VFMTGPHIRDEVRAA
-404 EKYYGTKEKTLVEFG
+404 EKLYGTKEKTLVEFG
-419 YPLMDAL
+419 YPLMDEL
-426 VEGFEQLPQGQTGP
+426 VEGVRSLPEKKEGP
-440 KQVLIAPSWQED
+440 AQILIAPSWQED
-452 NLLDCV
+452 NLLDSCA
-458 VDDLIGSLYSAGYRV
+458 DELIRSLYAAEYKV

-482 KRWPEKL
+482 KRWPDRL
-489 NLLKERWAD
+489 QLLKERYAAE
-498 KEGER
+498 EGER
-503 LVFEYDFSSGSSVYS
+503 LVFEYDFSAASSVYS

-533 GLATGKPVIF
+533 GLATGRPVLF

-548 KVENPNWEAIG
+548 KVENPNWEALG
-559 ITPQEIVLRSRLGRA
+559 IVPQEIRLRSVLGRA
-574 IEKDEAGN
+574 VEKSEAAQADK
-582 AAAIADD
+582 AAAELLA
-589 LFTSFVQDGAGQ
+589 AGRSEEKAAA
-601 LREQYFYHAGSHGL
+601 LREQYFYHPGTHGL
-615 YGVRYLI
+615 YGARYLI
-622 GRLTHKNNKEN
+622 GRLTNKKQ

>member
-1 MEKISELIAIP
+1 MEKISELIAVP
-12 LGAVMDWCYGFLQ
+12 LGAVMDACYSLLQ

-60 PAANRIRAK
+60 PAVNRIKAK

-87 KGYHPMASLVPLFV
+87 KGYHPMASLVPLFL

-114 ARIAGGYTMNFL
+114 AKIAGGQEMHFL

-138 GKMLIIPFAAAF
+138 GKMLVIPFIAAL

-171 LSQWGM
+171 INQWGM

-202 SNLLAI
+202 SNLFAI

-215 LAIPPKKYV
+215 MAIPPKKYV
-224 DYEELEASRRAL
+224 DYEELEASRKAL
-236 SELDKLNAG
+236 ADLDRLNAG
-245 QVISKEDKAREK
+245 AVISKEDKAREK
-257 ADYKRFFSINNKH
+257 ADYKRFFSIQNKH
-270 IVFYSERSGFYRY
+270 LVFYSERSGFYRY
-283 YQDLI
+283 YQDII
-288 EGLLKKTNV
+288 ETLLKKTTV

-306 KDQIFKI
+306 NDQIFRL
-313 AESEPRILPYYISI
+313 AEKEPRILPYYISI
-327 KKMVTLMMRLECDIC
+327 KKMVTLMMRLECDIM
-342 VMTTPDLENFYIKR
+342 VMTTPDLDNFYLKR
-356 SLMKKDIEYI
+356 SMMKKDIEYI

-378 FREHALDHFDT
+378 FREHALDNFDT
-389 VFMTGPHIAQEVRAS
+389 VFMTGPHIKEEIRAS

-419 YPLMDAL
+419 YPLMDSL
-426 VEGFEQLPQGQTGP
+426 VEGFESLPKEHEGP
-440 KQVLIAPSWQED
+440 KQILIAPSWQED
-452 NLLDCV
+452 NLLDSV
-458 VDDLIGSLYSAGYRV
+458 VNELIGSLWPAGYKV

-489 NLLKERWAD
+489 QQLKELWAD
-498 KEGER
+498 TEGER

-559 ITPQEIVLRSRLGRA
+559 ITPQEIVLSDRLGRA
-574 IEKDEAGN
+574 IEKEEAS
-582 AAAIADD
+582 AAADAAAALLSDA
-589 LFTSFVQDGAGQ
+589 SGSAKE
-601 LREQYFYHAGSHGL
+601 LREQYFYHSGTHGL
-615 YGVRYLI
+615 YGVKYLI
-622 GRLTHKNNKEN
+622 ERLTRKKQ

>member
-1 MEKISELIAIP
+1 MERISEWIAVP
-12 LGAVMDWCYGFLQ
+12 LGAVMDWCYGFLM

-35 LISKIILLPISIWV
+35 LISKIILLPISVWV

-60 PAANRIRAK
+60 PAVNRIKAK

-87 KGYHPMASLVPLFV
+87 KGYHPMASLVPLFL

-114 ARIAGGYTMNFL
+114 ARIAGGQEMHFL

-138 GKMLIIPFAAAF
+138 GKMLVIPFIAAL

-171 LSQWGM
+171 LNQWGM

-224 DYEELEASRRAL
+224 DYEELEASRQAL
-236 SELDKLNAG
+236 AALESLNAG

-270 IVFYSERSGFYRY
+270 LVFYSERSGFYRY
-283 YQDLI
+283 YKDII
-288 EGLLKKTNV
+288 ETLLKKTSV

-306 KDQIFKI
+306 KDQIFELAK
-313 AESEPRILPYYISI
+313 SEPRILPYYVSVR
-327 KKMVTLMMRLECDIC
+327 KMVTLMMRLECDIC
-342 VMTTPDLENFYIKR
+342 VMTTPDLDNFYLKR
-356 SLMKKDIEYI
+356 SLMKKDIEYVF
-366 YVPHDPSSMHMS
+366 VPHDPSSAHMG
-378 FREHALDHFDT
+378 FRDHALDHFDT
-389 VFMTGPHIAQEVRAS
+389 VFMTGPHIKDEVRAT
-404 EKYYGTKEKTLVEFG
+404 EKLYGTKEKTLVEFG
-419 YPLMDAL
+419 YPLMDDL
-426 VEGFEQLPQGQTGP
+426 VEGYRSLPPRTEGP
-440 KQVLIAPSWQED
+440 AQILIAPSWQED
-452 NLLDCV
+452 NLLDSCA
-458 VDDLIGSLYSAGYRV
+458 DDLIRSLYGAGYKV

-482 KRWPEKL
+482 KRWPDRL
-489 NLLKERWAD
+489 QLLKERWSAE
-498 KEGER
+498 EGER

-533 GLATGKPVIF
+533 GLATGKPVMF

-548 KVENPNWEAIG
+548 KVENPNWEAVG
-559 ITPQEIVLRSRLGRA
+559 IVPQEIRLRSILGKA
-574 IEKDEAGN
+574 IEKSEAASADTV
-582 AAAIADD
+582 AAALLAEGHSDEKA
-589 LFTSFVQDGAGQ
+589 QE
-601 LREQYFYHAGSHGL
+601 LRENYFYHTGTHGL
-615 YGVRYLI
+615 YGARYLI
-622 GRLTHKNNKEN
+622 GRLTNKKQ

>member
-1 MEKISELIAIP
+1 MQQISEWIAAL
-12 LGAVMDWCYGFLQ
+12 LGAVMDWCYGFLK

-35 LISKIILLPISIWV
+35 FISKIILLPISVWV

-60 PAANRIRAK
+60 PAVNRIKAK

-74 DTIAEEQAKMYKE
+74 DTIAEKQAEMYKE
-87 KGYHPMASLVPLFV
+87 KGYHPMASLLPLFL

-114 ARIAGGYTMNFL
+114 ARIADGQEMHFL
-126 GFDLTLVPSEAL
+126 GFDLALVPSEAL
-138 GKMLIIPFAAAF
+138 GKMLVIPFIAAL

-171 LSQWGM
+171 INQWGM
-177 SIFSVGLS
+177 SIFSIGLS

-202 SNLLAI
+202 SNLLAV

-224 DYEELEASRRAL
+224 DYEELDASRKAL
-236 SELDKLNAG
+236 AALESLNAG

-270 IVFYSERSGFYRY
+270 QVFYSERSGFYRY
-283 YQDLI
+283 YKDII
-288 EGLLKKTNV
+288 EILLKKTSV

-306 KDQIFKI
+306 KDQVFELAK
-313 AESEPRILPYYISI
+313 SEPRLLPYYISVR
-327 KKMVTLMMRLECDIC
+327 KMVTLMMRLECDIF
-342 VMTTPDLENFYIKR
+342 VMTTPDLDNFYLKR

-366 YVPHDPSSMHMS
+366 YVPHDPASMHMG

-389 VFMTGPHIAQEVRAS
+389 VFMTGPHIKDEVRAS
-404 EKYYGTKEKTLVEFG
+404 EKLYGTKEKTLVEFG
-419 YPLMDAL
+419 YPLMDEL
-426 VEGFEQLPQGQTGP
+426 VEGCRSLPGKTEGP
-440 KQVLIAPSWQED
+440 AQILIAPSWQED
-452 NLLDCV
+452 NLLDSV
-458 VDDLIGSLYSAGYRV
+458 VDDLIASLYGAGYKL

-489 NLLKERWAD
+489 QQLKERHAAE
-498 KEGER
+498 EGGR
-503 LVFEYDFSSGSSVYS
+503 LVFEFDFSSSSSVYS
-518 SDLLI
+518 SDLLV

-533 GLATGKPVIF
+533 GLAAGRPVLF

-548 KVENPNWEAIG
+548 KVENPNWEAVG
-559 ITPQEIVLRSRLGRA
+559 IVPQEIALRSVLGEA
-574 IEKDEAGN
+574 IEKSECAEADKAVGRLLAQDRSDEK
-582 AAAIADD
+582 AAA
-589 LFTSFVQDGAGQ
+589 
-601 LREQYFYHAGSHGL
+601 LREAYFYHPGTHGL
-615 YGVRYLI
+615 YGAKYLI
-622 GRLTHKNNKEN
+622 ERLTHKKQ